1 MKTYRI
7 SELGSRFNLSRSTLL
22 YYDRIGLLRP
32 SGRSQSDYR
41 QYTAEDLARLERI
54 CFFRDAGLGLSEIAQ
69 LLDKTGNDSLI
80 LEKRL
85 REINREVAALKAQ
98 QRLITGTLKTVA
110 AGHGA
115 SRLDK
120 DLWLSLQKACGL
132 DEAALTRWHVEF
144 ERRAPRAHHD
154 FLLSLGLSEKEA
166 IQARLLT
173 KSVEDNKMTM
183 KYFFEVFEDLPRQG
197 PGCRA
202 ATLRALSRLK
212 DLPEK
217 PAVLDIGCGCGM
229 QTQILAQELRTKI
242 LAIDN
247 HRPMLDHLDRAT
259 EWSGLEI
266 ETREL
271 SMIDMP
277 FDEQSFDLLW
287 CEGSIFI
294 IGLERGLKDFR
305 AYLKPGGYLA
315 FTEMC
320 WFTDQPAAEAQAFFD
335 KVYPDIRPVDA
346 VRTMAVAAG
355 YRLIEDFNLP
365 DSAWWDDYYTPMLER
380 VKALKVKNAGIAEAE
395 AVYAQC
401 EAEAEIFRRYS
412 EHYGYTF
419 FVLQKA

>member
-1 MKTYRI
+1 MKTYHI
-7 SELGSRFNLSRSTLL
+7 SELGRRFKLSRSTLL
-22 YYDRIGLLRP
+22 YYDRIGLLR
-32 SGRSQSDYR
+32 STGRSESDYR
-41 QYTAEDLARLERI
+41 QYSEEDMARLERV
-54 CFFRDAGLGLSEIAQ
+54 CFFRDAGLSLTEIAQ
-69 LLDKTGNDSLI
+69 LLDKTSNDSLI

-110 AGHGA
+110 AGHDA
-115 SRLDK
+115 SKLDK

-132 DEAALTRWHVEF
+132 DEAALTRWHTEF

-166 IQARLLT
+166 IQVRLMT
-173 KSVEDNKMTM
+173 KNVEDNKMTM
-183 KYFFEVFEDLPRQG
+183 QYFFEVFEDLPRQG
-197 PGCRA
+197 PGCRE
-202 ATLRALSRLK
+202 ATLRALSLLK
-212 DLPEK
+212 NLPQN

-229 QTQILAQELRTKI
+229 QTQILAQELKTKI

-247 HRPMLDHLDRAT
+247 HRPMLDHLDRAA

-277 FDEQSFDLLW
+277 FDEESFDLLW
-287 CEGSIFI
+287 CEGAIFI

-315 FTEMC
+315 FTELC

-335 KVYPDIRPVDA
+335 KVYPAITAIDA
-346 VRTMAVAAG
+346 VRKMAVANG
-355 YRLIEDFNLP
+355 YKLIEDFNLP
-365 DSAWWDDYYTPMLER
+365 DSAWWDDFYTPMLER
-380 VKALKVKNAGIAEAE
+380 VKELRVKNAGVTEAE
-395 AVYAQC
+395 AVYADREL
-401 EAEAEIFRRYS
+401 EAEMFRRHS
-412 EHYGYTF
+412 TSYGYTF
-419 FVLQKA
+419 FVLQKI